1 MSEPTEAETGVD
13 ADGDVTTADTEDGV
27 TTADTMRERAGEN
40 RAKLWLLLR
49 ANRLLVAGVL
59 TLVIF
64 VAFVGVAAAFSPSL
78 AEKVGASDP
87 IETLFSAMIT
97 AIVTGATLVVTI
109 GQLVLT
115 QENGP
120 LGDQRE
126 RMDDTLAVRN
136 SIAELT
142 GEPAPTDPAAFLDA
156 ILVTASGRA
165 RTLRESVDGLGDGD
179 NGRSSGEDDDA
190 QSGGEDDD
198 GAGRAT
204 LGEEIDEFAAGVVG
218 NADAVRDRL
227 DGAEFGSF
235 DVVFAALDFNYGR
248 KLGRIERI
256 VDDHGDALTDEEHDV
271 LEELRESL
279 SLFGPAREHVKTLYF
294 QWALID
300 LSRLILY
307 AAVPAL
313 VVAGATLA
321 VVDAATFPGNT
332 FGIDHVTLVVGGAFA
347 VTLLPFSLF
356 VSYVLRVLT
365 LAKRTLAIG
374 PLVLRDSK

>member
-1 MSEPTEAETGVD
+1 MTRGTDGADDAPDDSTGD
-13 ADGDVTTADTEDGV
+13 D
-27 TTADTMRERAGEN
+27 TADTMRGRAGES
-40 RAKLWLLLR
+40 RVKLWLLLR
-49 ANRLLVAGVL
+49 ADRLVVAGVL
-59 TLVIF
+59 TALVF
-64 VAFVGVAAAFSPSL
+64 VASVAVAAGVSPSL
-78 AEKVGASDP
+78 AEKVGAKDP

-126 RMDDTLAVRN
+126 RMDGTLAVRD
-136 SIAELT
+136 SVADLT
-142 GEPAPTDPAAFLDA
+142 GSPAPTDPAAFLDA
-156 ILVTASGRA
+156 LLGAASERA
-165 RTLRESVDGLGDGD
+165 DALRESVRDRGADG
-179 NGRSSGEDDDA
+179 SGEADRPDESA
-190 QSGGEDDD
+190 LGEDV
-198 GAGRAT
+198 
-204 LGEEIDEFAAGVVG
+204 DELASTVVG
-218 NADAVRDRL
+218 ETEAVRERL
-227 DGAEFGSF
+227 DGARFGSF
-235 DVVFAALDFNYGR
+235 DVVFAALDFAYGR
-248 KLGRIERI
+248 EIGRVERLD
-256 VDDHGDALTDEEHDV
+256 DDHGEALTADEHD
-271 LEELRESL
+271 LLGELKESL

-313 VVAGATLA
+313 VVAGAMVA
-321 VVDAATFPGNT
+321 VVDTGTFTGST
-332 FGIDHVTLVVGGAFA
+332 LGVDHLTLVVAGAFA

-374 PLVLRDSK
+374 PLVLRDSE

>member
-1 MSEPTEAETGVD
+1 MSRSTRAAPD
-13 ADGDVTTADTEDGV
+13 ADDTDDGAERADGV
-27 TTADTMRERAGEN
+27 SADTMRERAGES

-59 TLVIF
+59 TVGVF
-64 VAFVGVAAAFSPSL
+64 VAFVAAATAFSPSL

-87 IETLFSAMIT
+87 IETLFASMIT

-120 LGDQRE
+120 LGDQQE
-126 RMDDTLAVRN
+126 RMDDTLAVRD
-136 SIAELT
+136 SVAELT
-142 GEPAPTDPAAFLDA
+142 GEPAATDPAAFLDA
-156 ILVTASGRA
+156 LLAAATENARA
-165 RTLRESVDGLGDGD
+165 LRESVRERTDEGGSDGDDSVGDGSD
-179 NGRSSGEDDDA
+179 ETGLAAEV
-190 QSGGEDDD
+190 
-198 GAGRAT
+198 
-204 LGEEIDEFAAGVVG
+204 DEFAAGVVG
-218 NADAVRDRL
+218 NADAVRGRL
-227 DGAEFGSF
+227 DGAAFGSF
-235 DVVFAALDFNYGR
+235 DVVFAALDFDYGR

-256 VDDHGDALTDEEHDV
+256 ADEHGEALTDAERDR
-271 LEELRESL
+271 LDALREAL

-313 VVAGATLA
+313 VVAGAMVT
-321 VVDAATFPGNT
+321 VVDAGTVSGST
-332 FGIDHVTLVVGGAFA
+332 LGVDHVTLVVGGAFA

-356 VSYVLRVLT
+356 VAYVLRVLT

-374 PLVLRDSK
+374 PLVLRDSE

>member
-1 MSEPTEAETGVD
+1 MSDSGGASTGDEGGAES
-13 ADGDVTTADTEDGV
+13 
-27 TTADTMRERAGEN
+27 ADTMRERAGEN

-49 ANRLLVAGVL
+49 ADRLVVAGVL
-59 TLVIF
+59 TAAVF
-64 VAFVGVAAAFSPSL
+64 VAFVAVAAAFSPAL
-78 AEKVGASDP
+78 TEKVAASDP
-87 IETLFSAMIT
+87 IETLFASMIT

-120 LGDQRE
+120 LGDQQE
-126 RMDDTLAVRN
+126 RMDDTLAVRG
-136 SIAELT
+136 SVAELT

-156 ILVTASGRA
+156 LLAAATGRVRA
-165 RTLRESVDGLGDGD
+165 LRESV
-179 NGRSSGEDDDA
+179 RERDD
-190 QSGGEDDD
+190 SDDSD
-198 GAGRAT
+198 GAGLRAD
-204 LGEEIDEFAAGVVG
+204 IDEFAAGVVG
-218 NADAVRDRL
+218 NADASRGRL
-227 DGAEFGSF
+227 DGSEFGSF

-256 VDDHGDALTDEEHDV
+256 IDDHGEALTDEEHDL
-271 LEELRESL
+271 LEELREAL

-313 VVAGATLA
+313 VVAGAMVT
-321 VVDAATFPGNT
+321 VVDAGTVSGST
-332 FGIDHVTLVVGGAFA
+332 LGIDHVTLVVGGAFA
-347 VTLLPFSLF
+347 VALLPFALF

-374 PLVLRDSK
+374 PLVLRDSE

>member
-1 MSEPTEAETGVD
+1 MSGGSGAASADDDSDEGPT
-13 ADGDVTTADTEDGV
+13 DGDATA
-27 TTADTMRERAGEN
+27 ADTMRERAGEN

-49 ANRLLVAGVL
+49 ANRLVVAGVL
-59 TLVIF
+59 TLVVF
-64 VAFVGVAAAFSPSL
+64 VAFVAVSAAFSPSL
-78 AEKVGASDP
+78 AGKVGASDP

-126 RMDDTLAVRN
+126 RMDDTLAVRD
-136 SIAELT
+136 SVAELT
-142 GEPAPTDPAAFLDA
+142 GEPAPTDPAGFLDA
-156 ILVTASGRA
+156 ILGTASARA
-165 RTLRESVDGLGDGD
+165 RDLRESVRERDGDG
-179 NGRSSGEDDDA
+179 SGEPDG
-190 QSGGEDDD
+190 SD
-198 GAGRAT
+198 GAGIEAD
-204 LGEEIDEFAAGVVG
+204 IDEFAAGVVG

-227 DGAEFGSF
+227 DGAAFGSF
-235 DVVFAALDFNYGR
+235 DVVFAALDFNYGQ

-256 VDDHGDALTDEEHDV
+256 VADHGDALTDAERDS
-271 LEELRESL
+271 LEALRESL

-313 VVAGATLA
+313 VVAAAMVT
-321 VVDAATFPGNT
+321 VVDAGTFSGST
-332 FGIDHVTLVVGGAFA
+332 LGIDHVTLVVGGAFA
-347 VTLLPFSLF
+347 VALLPFALF

-374 PLVLRDSK
+374 PLVLRDSE

>member
-1 MSEPTEAETGVD
+1 MTD
-13 ADGDVTTADTEDGV
+13 ADDADSDA

-49 ANRLLVAGVL
+49 ANRLSVAGVL
-59 TLVIF
+59 TVAVFLAF
-64 VAFVGVAAAFSPSL
+64 VAAAAAFSPSL

-87 IETLFSAMIT
+87 IETLFASMIT
-97 AIVTGATLVVTI
+97 AVVTGATLVVTI

-120 LGDQRE
+120 LGEQQE
-126 RMDDTLAVRN
+126 RMDGTLGVRDD
-136 SIAELT
+136 IAALT
-142 GEPAPTDPAAFLDA
+142 GAPTPTDPAMFLDA
-156 ILVTASGRA
+156 ILGAASERA
-165 RTLRESVDGLGDGD
+165 RDLRESVSDREG
-179 NGRSSGEDDDA
+179 NGEGAERDALRDDI
-190 QSGGEDDD
+190 DDLV
-198 GAGRAT
+198 T
-204 LGEEIDEFAAGVVG
+204 GVAE
-218 NADAVRDRL
+218 NADDVRGQL

-235 DVVFAALDFNYGR
+235 DVVFAALNFDYGP
-248 KLGRIERI
+248 KIGRAER
-256 VDDHGDALTDEEHDV
+256 VAADHDGALTDDERD
-271 LEELRESL
+271 LLAELTESL

-313 VVAGATLA
+313 VVAGLTLA
-321 VVDAATFPGNT
+321 VVDAGTFPGRT
-332 FGIDHVTLVVGGAFA
+332 LGVDHVTLVVGGAFA

-356 VSYVLRVLT
+356 VSYLLRVLT

-374 PLVLRDSK
+374 PLVLRDSD

>member
-1 MSEPTEAETGVD
+1 MSQPDGASTD
-13 ADGDVTTADTEDGV
+13 DDGDAAS
-27 TTADTMRERAGEN
+27 ADTMRERAGES

-59 TLVIF
+59 TVVVF
-64 VAFVGVAAAFSPSL
+64 VAFVAAAAALSPAL
-78 AEKVGASDP
+78 AEKVGSSDP
-87 IETLFSAMIT
+87 IETLFASMIT

-120 LGDQRE
+120 LGDQQE

-136 SIAELT
+136 SVAELT
-142 GEPAPTDPAAFLDA
+142 GEPAPTDPAAFLDTL
-156 ILVTASGRA
+156 LVAATGRA
-165 RTLRESVDGLGDGD
+165 RALRESVSERNGGGSDLGD
-179 NGRSSGEDDDA
+179 S
-190 QSGGEDDD
+190 D
-198 GAGRAT
+198 GAG
-204 LGEEIDEFAAGVVG
+204 LGADIDEFAAGVVG
-218 NADAVRDRL
+218 NADAVRGRL
-227 DGAEFGSF
+227 DGSEFGSF

-256 VDDHGDALTDEEHDV
+256 ADEHDEALTDAEHDL
-271 LEELRESL
+271 LEELREAL

-313 VVAGATLA
+313 VVAGAMVA
-321 VVDAATFPGNT
+321 VVDAGTFSGST
-332 FGIDHVTLVVGGAFA
+332 LGIDHVTLVVGGAFA

-374 PLVLRDSK
+374 PLVLRDSE